1 MRAKNLI
8 FSLQFW
14 RLYAYM
20 LINQFFQV
28 LTIYSDDFNLE
39 LSAWLTYHLG
49 YLGLTQ
55 TQGAKDSTLSMII
68 GPTLPFV
75 IPKHT

>member
-1 MRAKNLI
+1 MYFFLTILKAECLHVNQ
-8 FSLQFW
+8 SL
-14 RLYAYM
+14 
-20 LINQFFQV
+20 FQI

-55 TQGAKDSTLSMII
+55 TQGAKDFILHLSTNIHDYWTNPYHL
-68 GPTLPFV
+68 
-75 IPKHT
+75 